1 MSTYWMRVEIFNIE
15 EKKSKKKSGVIIEK
29 LTELMKNMG
38 NAINE
43 YLNKTSE
50 TIDKL
55 NKR

>member
-1 MSTYWMRVEIFNIE
+1 MSTYWTVEICNIE

-29 LTELMKNMG
+29 LSELMKNMG
-38 NAINE
+38 NLIIE
-43 YLNKTSE
+43 CLNKTSE